1 MKDADRLS
9 PEILAQVDLP
19 AYWSAVLNIDT
30 VLELV
35 QGRETGSLLHEWEEV
50 RQGARLSLHEFQL
63 LVPCA

>member
-19 AYWSAVLNIDT
+19 AYWSAVLNIDA

-35 QGRETGSLLHEWEEV
+35 QGRETGSLLHEWETV

-63 LVPCA
+63 LVPGA